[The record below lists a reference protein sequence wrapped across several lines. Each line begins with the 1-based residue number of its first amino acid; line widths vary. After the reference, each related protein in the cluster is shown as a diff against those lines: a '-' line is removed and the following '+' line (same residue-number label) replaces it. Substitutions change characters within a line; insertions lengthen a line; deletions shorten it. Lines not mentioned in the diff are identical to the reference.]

1 MTVII
6 NEDEHVPTQENPEV
20 PMQTYPE
27 KIGMFVIAEAFID
40 HEEWHYT
47 NYDRSIQMHE
57 HEIAGVVNSGVF
69 VPSKRFNGVEPIEV
83 VEKRQKEAEADFIPQ
98 PSKEE
103 SKFIKDEFDKHQKE
117 LKKKAKKDGETTK

>member
-6 NEDEHVPTQENPEV
+6 NEDEPTKKEQLL
-20 PMQTYPE
+20 TYPE

-57 HEIAGVVNSGVF
+57 HEIQGVINSGIF
-69 VPSKRFNGVEPIEV
+69 VPQDRFHGVEEASV
-83 VEKRQKEAEADFIPQ
+83 VEKRQKEEAEKQDFVPE
-98 PSKEE
+98 PTKEE
-103 SKFIKDEFDKHQKE
+103 AKFIKEQFDKHQKE
-117 LKKKAKKDGETTK
+117 LKAKAKKDGKTAK